1 MGRRE
6 RIKAIASTYYGRERN
21 VWKLQMNAVFKSLQ
35 KQYYNRRTK
44 KRDVRR
50 VWNRQIN
57 GATREHGI
65 SYSTFINS
73 LALERIMLN
82 RKMLA
87 NLAQH
92 EPMSFRALVEQVRDR
107 IMDRRAE
114 ELQGLIQATLERKE
128 REDLQ
133 REWNLKRDR
142 EKKIDIEALIL
153 EREKEI
159 VLRAQQYPNSSETT
173 PTERRGKPPQDKRSL
188 KAELEL
194 QRI

>member
-6 RIKAIASTYYGRERN
+6 RIKAIASAYYGRERN
-21 VWKLQMNAVFKSLQ
+21 VWKLQMNAVYKSLE
-35 KQYYNRRTK
+35 KQYTSRRTK

-50 VWNRQIN
+50 VWTRQIN

-73 LALERIMLN
+73 LAQERIMLN

-114 ELQGLIQATLERKE
+114 ELQKLIQATLERKE

-153 EREKEI
+153 ERERDI
-159 VLRAQQYPNSSETT
+159 V
-173 PTERRGKPPQDKRSL
+173 
-188 KAELEL
+188 
-194 QRI
+194 